1 VPVVTSN
8 QLKKALN
15 PAEQR
20 ELEIGLCLKAREG
33 DLVAGSELITL
44 YYERIFLWFQR
55 LCGNQADAED
65 LTQKTFAKVWRSI
78 ASFEARSAFSTWIYR
93 IGHNVYLD
101 WIRQNGRS
109 GPIPEEWWEGC
120 VVDCP
125 TPVDEIIDREMSRSV
140 YALVEQ
146 LGEDTRSTVHLHYY
160 QGLSL
165 AETAEVMGVATST
178 VKYRVRQA
186 VTELRGRLNEPER
199 MPSAAKTRKGKAT

>member
-1 VPVVTSN
+1 M
-8 QLKKALN
+8 N
-15 PAEQR
+15 PGEQR
-20 ELEIGLCLKAREG
+20 EREIGLCFKAREG
-33 DLVAGSELITL
+33 DLAAGSELITL

-55 LCGNQADAED
+55 LCRNQTDAED

-101 WIRQNGRS
+101 WIRKNDRS
-109 GPIPEEWWEGC
+109 DQVPEEWWESC

-125 TPVDEIIDREMSRSV
+125 TPVDEVIDHEMSRSI

-146 LGEDTRSTVHLHYY
+146 LDEDTRITVHLHYY

-165 AETAEVMGVATST
+165 TETAEVMGVATST

-186 VTELRGRLNEPER
+186 VSKLRGRLMEAER
-199 MPSAAKTRKGKAT
+199 MSSAAKTRKGKAT